1 MARDKHHLAMF
12 SVFTI
17 LLASSSIISSGHAV
31 ALPES
36 VDVVVVGAGLS
47 GLTAAR
53 DLLAAGKSVKVL
65 EARDRVGGK
74 VYNQKLKNGG
84 VTEVGAEFVG
94 PTQDKVLQM
103 ITDLGLTTFR
113 TYNEGKTV
121 LWRNETRM
129 PYTPDPALGGAPPVA
144 LESLPQVAGAQEQLN
159 LWAAEVDVNAPWNHS
174 KAAEWDKLN
183 FGQFLDTVAP
193 HADAKFVLTTAC
205 KAIFAAEPREI
216 SLLYVIAYIAAAG
229 NETTK
234 GSLAALTGIEGAG
247 QESRVEGGTGLIPQ
261 RLAEVV
267 GSKHIALNAAVS
279 SITKTSSG
287 YKVVSRAGS
296 IQAKKVVVA
305 MPPPL
310 LKRITFSPALPKT
323 RQNLIDGLK
332 LPAIGK
338 GIPIYSTPFWRKS
351 EGLDGQV
358 ISDRGSTRVTFDS
371 SPDDASFGAILGF
384 ILGDEMRAL
393 DKLSAVEAQKLLIS
407 DYVRYFGPQAAN
419 PTEFVLQRWDLEEWS
434 RGGPVAIAPPGV
446 LKANGPALRASVGGI
461 HFAGT
466 ETSVY
471 WTGYMDG
478 AIRSGERVAKEILGK

>member
-1 MARDKHHLAMF
+1 
-12 SVFTI
+12 
-17 LLASSSIISSGHAV
+17 
-31 ALPES
+31 
-36 VDVVVVGAGLS
+36 
-47 GLTAAR
+47 
-53 DLLAAGKSVKVL
+53 
-65 EARDRVGGK
+65 
-74 VYNQKLKNGG
+74 
-84 VTEVGAEFVG
+84 
-94 PTQDKVLQM
+94 
-103 ITDLGLTTFR
+103 
-113 TYNEGKTV
+113 
-121 LWRNETRM
+121 
-129 PYTPDPALGGAPPVA
+129 
-144 LESLPQVAGAQEQLN
+144 
-159 LWAAEVDVNAPWNHS
+159 
-174 KAAEWDKLN
+174 
-183 FGQFLDTVAP
+183 
-193 HADAKFVLTTAC
+193 VLTTAC
-205 KAIFAAEPREI
+205 KAIFATEPREI

-261 RLAEVV
+261 RLAERV
-267 GSKHIALNAAVS
+267 GYKHIALNAAVS
-279 SITKTSSG
+279 SITKTSAG
-287 YKVVSRAGS
+287 YTIVSRAG
-296 IQAKKVVVA
+296 IFQAKRVVVA

-310 LKRITFSPALPKT
+310 LKRIIFTPALPKA

-338 GIPIYSTPFWRKS
+338 GIPIYSTPFWRKT

-358 ISDRGSTRVTFDS
+358 ISDRGSTKVTFDS

-393 DKLSAVEAQKLLIS
+393 DKLPAAEAQKLLVS
-407 DYVRYFGPQAAN
+407 DYVRYFGPEAAK

-446 LKANGPALRASVGGI
+446 LKANGPALRAAVDGI

-478 AIRSGERVAKEILGK
+478 AIRSGERVAKEILG